1 MRRSSVVFLLPIQL
15 LPIASPK
22 QIRIVWGE
30 PMDLPAL
37 TAWIKA
43 RYGAEPEY
51 LWADYPDAFVFRHA
65 ENRKWFGV
73 VMEVERSKLGLSGPG
88 RVWLL
93 DVKTGPLLGGSYLG
107 QPGIVRAWHM
117 NKTHWLGVLL
127 DGSAPEQTVQELA
140 DLSFSLTE

>member
-1 MRRSSVVFLLPIQL
+1 MELQ
-15 LPIASPK
+15 
-22 QIRIVWGE
+22 
-30 PMDLPAL
+30 AL
-37 TAWIKA
+37 TAWVA
-43 RYGAEPEY
+43 EVYGVEPEY

-73 VMEVERSKLGLSGPG
+73 VMEVERAKLGLAGSGKV
-88 RVWLL
+88 RLL

-127 DGSAPEQTVQELA
+127 DGSAPERTVRELV

>member
-1 MRRSSVVFLLPIQL
+1 
-15 LPIASPK
+15 
-22 QIRIVWGE
+22 
-30 PMDLPAL
+30 MDTTTL
-37 TAWIKA
+37 TAFI
-43 RYGAEPEY
+43 RETYGAEPEY

-73 VMEVERSKLGLSGPG
+73 VMETERARLGLAGSGKV
-88 RVWLL
+88 RLL

-127 DGSAPEQTVQELA
+127 DGSAPEQTVRELV

>member
-1 MRRSSVVFLLPIQL
+1 MDTKELIDLIRETSS
-15 LPIASPK
+15 
-22 QIRIVWGE
+22 
-30 PMDLPAL
+30 
-37 TAWIKA
+37 
-43 RYGAEPEY
+43 AEPEY
-51 LWADYPDAFVFRHA
+51 LWADYPEAFVFRHA

-73 VMEVERSKLGLSGPG
+73 VMETERSKLGLAGSGKV
-88 RVWLL
+88 RLL

-127 DGSAPEQTVQELA
+127 DGSAPEQTVRELV

>member
-1 MRRSSVVFLLPIQL
+1 
-15 LPIASPK
+15 
-22 QIRIVWGE
+22 
-30 PMDLPAL
+30 MDTTTL
-37 TAWIKA
+37 TAFI
-43 RYGAEPEY
+43 RETYGVEPEY
-51 LWADYPDAFVFRHA
+51 LWPEYPDTFIFRHT

-73 VMEVERSKLGLSGPG
+73 VMEVERSKLGMAGSGKV
-88 RVWLL
+88 RLL

-127 DGSAPEQTVQELA
+127 DGSAPERTVRELV